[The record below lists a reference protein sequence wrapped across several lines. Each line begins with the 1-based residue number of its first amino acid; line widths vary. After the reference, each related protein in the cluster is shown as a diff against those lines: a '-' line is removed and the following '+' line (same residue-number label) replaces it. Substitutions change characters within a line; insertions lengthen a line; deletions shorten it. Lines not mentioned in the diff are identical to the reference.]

1 MYIVVQKR
9 LQFLRNHQEVN
20 TTMENKT
27 DKDKRYT
34 KGEEWVNALSHAVGV
49 VGGII
54 VGSLFIAKGKEVG
67 LDAWGMASLWL
78 YMFGMLSS
86 YIFSTSYH
94 ACSPSL
100 PWKRRLRKL
109 DHSAIYWHIAGSY
122 SPLMLIALRDV
133 GYWGWGIFIFCWVC
147 AVAGT
152 IVSFCALKKHNK
164 IETICFV
171 LMGLT
176 IVVAM
181 KQFWEAVPLGVFLW
195 VVGEGVAYITGAV
208 LYSFHKVKYIHA
220 VFHFFVLLGTL
231 CHMMAVWEVLA
242 R

>member
-1 MYIVVQKR
+1 
-9 LQFLRNHQEVN
+9 
-20 TTMENKT
+20 MEN

-34 KGEEWVNALSHAVGV
+34 KEEEKVNAISHGVGIV
-49 VGGII
+49 VGLVVAVIFLVRGTNI
-54 VGSLFIAKGKEVG
+54 G

-94 ACSPSL
+94 ACSPSS

-122 SPLMLIALRDV
+122 SPITLIALRDV
-133 GYWGWGIFIFCWVC
+133 GYWGWGIFTFCWLC
-147 AVAGT
+147 AIAGT
-152 IVSFCALKKHNK
+152 IISLRGLKKHNK
-164 IETICFV
+164 IETVCFV

-181 KQFWEAVPLGVFLW
+181 KQFWDAVSAGIFFW
-195 VVGEGVAYITGAV
+195 VVGEGVAYITGAIF
-208 LYSFHKVKYIHA
+208 YSFHKVKYVHA

-231 CHMMAVWEVLA
+231 CHMIAVWLILQ
-242 R
+242 